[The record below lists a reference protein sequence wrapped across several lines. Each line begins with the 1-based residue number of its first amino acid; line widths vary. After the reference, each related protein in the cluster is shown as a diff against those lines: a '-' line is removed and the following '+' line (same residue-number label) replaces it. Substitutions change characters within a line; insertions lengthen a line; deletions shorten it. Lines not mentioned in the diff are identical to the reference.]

1 MTAAILLAAFVI
13 HVNPGTGLG
22 EALGKVRELS
32 EAQRAKGVEVV
43 FAPGRYTAS
52 SLTFEAGDSGSMT
65 GRILWR
71 AEEPGTVIFAQATEI
86 PQSLIRRLDSG
97 IYEADL
103 AKFGFHYGSPL
114 KKEADLPISLPE
126 VYVDGTRMVPAE
138 WPNGGWSTIE
148 EILDKGSQKGT
159 GNAFDTLLGTKPE
172 GADEAPRGG
181 SFKVKTNRL
190 ASWAGEKEV
199 LLHGFWC
206 FDWRDTVNVVEALNP
221 TSQVIKLK
229 FPHVYGLRQGN
240 PNPRRWRALHVRAE
254 LDAPGEFY
262 IDRDEKKLYFIPP
275 AGYGPKSIVS
285 VADCSKPTFITCNGL
300 SNVVFRGIRFEECF
314 VNAVDLNGCNRV
326 AFAKCEF
333 RNIRHKAID
342 MTDCTKCVVRSTLV
356 EKTGNGGIRMHGGD
370 RKTLTPA
377 SNRVENCR
385 FRFCSMQR
393 LVNSPAVG
401 VLGVGNI
408 IRHCEFT
415 DAPGS
420 AVVYGEC
427 NDAIF
432 EYNVISNCCT
442 ASDDA
447 GAFYKGRNPSSRGN
461 VFRYNLWQDIGSPK
475 GHGTAAIYFD
485 DGSSGDT
492 VFGNVFENC
501 GKTGKAYGSFGAVF
515 SHGGCSNI
523 CRNCIFIRCDRSLG
537 SGPWTQERW
546 EKPFKGGLPI
556 RNQNYDFKFEAVDYR
571 SPVWKARYPELETF
585 LDPYPDEIRWNAAY
599 DNAFVDCPATLTY
612 NGGKQKVP
620 GYVKGRWF
628 TNETDVV
635 ISGDPGFVDA
645 SRRDYRLRD
654 DSQIYRKIPNFKPIP
669 FGKIGLLTP
678 EGER

>member
-71 AEEPGTVIFAQATEI
+71 AEEPGTVVFAQATEI
-86 PQSLIRRLDSG
+86 PQNLIRRLDSG

-181 SFKVKTNRL
+181 EFKVKTNRL
-190 ASWAGEKEV
+190 ASWTGEKEV

-206 FDWRDTVNVVEALNP
+206 FDWRDTVNVVESLNP

-254 LDAPGEFY
+254 LDFPGEFY

-314 VNAVDLNGCNRV
+314 VNAVDMNGCNRV
-326 AFAKCEF
+326 AFDKCEF

-393 LVNSPAVG
+393 RTYSPAVG
-401 VLGVGNI
+401 VSGVGNI

-415 DAPGS
+415 DAPSS
-420 AVVYGEC
+420 AVIYGEC
-427 NDAIF
+427 NDAVF

-475 GHGTAAIYFD
+475 GLGTAAIYFD

-492 VFGNVFENC
+492 VFGNVFVRC
-501 GKTGKAYGSFGAVF
+501 GEPGNGSFGTVF
-515 SHGGCSNI
+515 SHGGYTNLVSN
-523 CRNCIFIRCDRSLG
+523 CVFVDCKRALG
-537 SGPWTQERW
+537 SSPWKQEKW
-546 EKPFKGGLPI
+546 AQCLTSPFWLKML
-556 RNQNYDFKFEAVDYR
+556 REDVDMAGETYR
-571 SPVWKARYPELETF
+571 AHYPELANF
-585 LDPYPDEIRWNAAY
+585 FGPDADEARWNT
-599 DNAFVDCPATLTY
+599 ATK
-612 NGGKQKVP
+612 NVFIHCDE
-620 GYVKGRWF
+620 VSKGRWNLDG
-628 TNETDVV
+628 TNLELAGRKSAIPTEFPQ
-635 ISGDPGFVDA
+635 IKGFV
-645 SRRDYRLRD
+645 
-654 DSQIYRKIPNFKPIP
+654 PIP
-669 FGKIGLLTP
+669 LEKIGIIK
-678 EGER
+678 ED